1 MIRDYLHDYQHF
13 GINSAPTSLKC
24 KLLNCLNSKRG
35 NQVKNKKIVP
45 RETESHAFL
54 FAYSERFAVNLPIT
68 KIVRL
73 NSRGISNK

>member
-24 KLLNCLNSKRG
+24 KLLNFLNSKRG
-35 NQVKNKKIVP
+35 NQVKTKKMYLKRLNHI
-45 RETESHAFL
+45 L
-54 FAYSERFAVNLPIT
+54 FTYFERFVVNLPVT